1 MRPNRSIAARTA
13 ALASPLL
20 VTSSLTISWSSDW
33 PKALDT
39 PSRSRP
45 DATTAWPAARAALAK
60 STPMPRPAPVMNQI
74 FLLLMRSPHLVPL
87 LPEALDAVRNLGSV
101 VPLVGE
107 LCHRQG
113 EWLQIPGDSQRS
125 SVHGLETDI
134 TN

>member
-1 MRPNRSIAARTA
+1 MMRPERCVRMTGS
-13 ALASPLL
+13 
-20 VTSSLTISWSSDW
+20 
-33 PKALDT
+33 
-39 PSRSRP
+39 
-45 DATTAWPAARAALAK
+45 AALAK

-87 LPEALDAVRNLGSV
+87 LPEALDAVRDLGSV
-101 VPLVGE
+101 VPLVRE

-134 TN
+134 TNQARRDVLRVLVVPAV